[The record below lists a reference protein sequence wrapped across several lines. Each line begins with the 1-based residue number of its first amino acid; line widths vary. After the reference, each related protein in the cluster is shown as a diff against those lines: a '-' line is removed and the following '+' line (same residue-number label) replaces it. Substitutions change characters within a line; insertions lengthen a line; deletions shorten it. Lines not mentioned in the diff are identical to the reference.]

1 MNELEHDIK
10 LARKGDKD
18 AFSRLIHAMELNLY
32 RVARSIVKREEDC
45 ADAIQETILKAY
57 HAIHTLREPAF
68 FKTWLFRILI
78 NECNQ
83 ILRKESRL
91 FPSSEAF
98 VNEASTQDTYENID
112 LIEAVNRL
120 EEALKLVVT
129 LHYFEDIPLKQIS
142 QLLETPEGTIKSRL
156 HRARIILAECLQGP
170 DERRIGYES
179 C

>member
-1 MNELEHDIK
+1 MKELEYDIK
-10 LARKGDKD
+10 LARKGDKE
-18 AFSRLIHAMELNLY
+18 AFIRLIHAMELNLY

-45 ADAIQETILKAY
+45 SDAIQETILKAY
-57 HAIHTLREPAF
+57 HAIHTLREPSF

-83 ILRKESRL
+83 ILRKENRL
-91 FPSSEAF
+91 LPSSEA
-98 VNEASTQDTYENID
+98 VLSEASTQDTYENID
-112 LIEAVNRL
+112 LKEAVNRL
-120 EEALKLVVT
+120 EETLKLVVT

-156 HRARIILAECLQGP
+156 HRARTILAEYLQGP
-170 DERRIGYES
+170 DERRISYES